1 MAKRRKETE
10 PEKAAPAATGAMAA
24 TSARDAAMAANDEAI
39 DLYAAALTAVGRK
52 DWTEATRLFEEVVR
66 ESDMPELTGRARQ
79 YLSSIQQNL
88 ARNRQE
94 DGSRD
99 EDDPFLRAVYEK
111 NRGDLRQALEIARKD
126 GRDTQDERFAYLA
139 ASIHAVEGR
148 TDEAARALARAV
160 ELNSKNRI
168 HAFHDADFA
177 DLRRQRDYRHLF
189 GLA

>member
-10 PEKAAPAATGAMAA
+10 PEKAAPV
-24 TSARDAAMAANDEAI
+24 ARR
-39 DLYAAALTAVGRK
+39 AAAEPVDIYANAVAAVGRQ
-52 DWTEATRLFEEVVR
+52 DWAEATRLLEEVVR
-66 ESDMPELTGRARQ
+66 ESDTPELTGRARQ
-79 YLSSIQQNL
+79 YLSSIQQRL

-94 DGSRD
+94 ERSG
-99 EDDPFLRAVYEK
+99 EEEDPFLRAVYEK
-111 NRGDLRQALEIARKD
+111 NRGDLRQALEISRQD
-126 GRDTQDERFAYLA
+126 GRDTKDERFAYLA

>member
-1 MAKRRKETE
+1 MAKRPKETD
-10 PEKAAPAATGAMAA
+10 PEKAAPTAA
-24 TSARDAAMAANDEAI
+24 DAEAI
-39 DLYAAALTAVGRK
+39 DLYAAALAAVGRK

-66 ESDMPELTGRARQ
+66 ESDTPELTGRARQ

-94 DGSRD
+94 DRSGD

-111 NRGDLRQALEIARKD
+111 NRGELRQALEIARKD

-148 TDEAARALARAV
+148 TDEAALALARAV